1 MQPAPGG
8 GYRTLELDNP
18 AFGSAPVLNGYGAN
32 WTADAPAGV
41 TIVGAYTPVNTVL
54 VDCDLNA
61 DGFTAEYWW
70 EGGAQPI
77 NYINDCNPS
86 TGYGYGDGVDL
97 VISPGSSF
105 FGWGAGC
112 YLKASC
118 STSSAVG
125 AVLGVQGIRLTAEE
139 DTGPSVVPN
148 GANNLWYQA
157 GHWIRGGGWSVDF
170 LATDPSGVCG
180 TEAIVDGDV
189 VGDDAVDTSIDNA
202 SFTQCWP
209 SYQATGAVDTASL
222 PNGAATFTL
231 SAVNAAGVPS
241 SPAETLAVDNTP
253 VTLSLATPNDPDP
266 NVWVNHAV
274 SVDASVETGP
284 SGLGGIS
291 CTVDGATR
299 AYPAG
304 GISLNGTA
312 THVVMCGASNNAY
325 DVNGTPAS
333 SPTETTSVKID
344 ETPPSIAFEP
354 QTPTNPTALVVD
366 TSDGQSGVAS
376 GQIEMRPASGG
387 AWAALPTQFD
397 GRHLLASF
405 NDADL
410 AAGSYAFQATSCD
423 RAGNCASASRVLALP
438 VRTPSVSDAS
448 FQVIKDPLR
457 ATVARERVWVG
468 WHWVKSRRH
477 GRMVRVRRGGHWK
490 TVRVVHWRERCT
502 RKRVRVGPH
511 HGREKKVCAKPR
523 VVLKTQERVAFGNAV
538 TVHGLLRTAQGVPVP
553 GAPVQVLAAPTNG
566 LDQFTEAA
574 VATSAG
580 DGTWAVKLPA
590 GPSRIIEAVYG
601 GSATIL
607 PSSGQATVLV
617 PASVRVLRVWP
628 RRVAWGHKVHIEVQ
642 LSGGWLPIDGALVRL
657 RLGFGNAKT
666 TYGIQEHVSGDGR
679 FEVTNTFGSAP
690 AWVVRRYWLQEC
702 TLPEGDYPYAPA
714 CGKRVFVIV
723 GGSPSP
729 PGPARHAQNRST
741 GEGTGDICSTRH
753 VWSVRGQ
760 TAGNSSSKERR
771 RPSRRRGSCGILAG
785 SRESPASREQE
796 NAASFARSAGR
807 RSRVRRC
814 RLCEV
819 DRTAIAGGRVH
830 QADATAATVGG
841 CRNIGAVC
849 RV

>member
-8 GYRTLELDNP
+8 GYRTLELNNP

-32 WTADAPAGV
+32 WTADAPAGI
-41 TIVGAYTPVNTVL
+41 TIVGAYTPLNTVL
-54 VDCDLNA
+54 VDCDLNS

-125 AVLGVQGIRLTAEE
+125 AVLGVQGIQLTAEE
-139 DTGPSVVPN
+139 STGPSIVAN
-148 GANNLWYQA
+148 GGNNLWYQA
-157 GHWIRGGGWSVDF
+157 GHYVRGGGFPLDLVAS
-170 LATDPSGVCG
+170 DPSGVCS
-180 TEAIVDGDV
+180 TEAVVDGQLA
-189 VGDDAVDTSIDNA
+189 GDYAVDTSVDNA

-209 SYQATGAVDTASL
+209 SYQATGTLNTASFA
-222 PNGAATFTL
+222 NGPMTLTL

-241 SPAETLAVDNTP
+241 SPTETIAVDNAP
-253 VTLSLATPNDPDP
+253 VTLALSTPSDADP
-266 NVWVNHAV
+266 NVWVDHPVTVDASVGVGPSGVGGISCDVDGKSEGYPGGGIPLNGTANHAV
-274 SVDASVETGP
+274 S
-284 SGLGGIS
+284 
-291 CTVDGATR
+291 
-299 AYPAG
+299 
-304 GISLNGTA
+304 
-312 THVVMCGASNNAY
+312 CGAWNNAY
-325 DVNGTPAS
+325 DVNGAVAS
-333 SPTETTSVKID
+333 SPTETISVKID
-344 ETPPSIAFEP
+344 ETPPSVAFEP
-354 QTPTNPTALVVD
+354 QAPSNPTALVVD

-387 AWAALPTQFD
+387 TWTPLATQFD

-405 NDADL
+405 DDADL
-410 AAGSYAFQATSCD
+410 PVGDYAFQATSCD

-457 ATVARERVWVG
+457 ATVAWERVRVG

-490 TVRVVHWRERCT
+490 TVRVVRWRERCT
-502 RKRVRVGPH
+502 RKRVKVGPH
-511 HGREKKVCAKPR
+511 HAREKKVCAKPR
-523 VVLKTQERVAFGNAV
+523 VVLKTRERVAFGNAV

-553 GAPVQVLAAPTNG
+553 AAPVQVLAAPTNG

-574 VATSAG
+574 IATSAG

-607 PSSGQATVLV
+607 PSSGQATVSV

-628 RRVAWGHKVHIEVQ
+628 KRVAWGHKVHIEVQ
-642 LSGGWLPIDGALVRL
+642 LSGGWLPVDGALVRL

-714 CGKRVFVIV
+714 CGRRVYIIV

-729 PGPARHAQNRST
+729 P
-741 GEGTGDICSTRH
+741 
-753 VWSVRGQ
+753 
-760 TAGNSSSKERR
+760 
-771 RPSRRRGSCGILAG
+771 RPSRSRAEPKHRRGH
-785 SRESPASREQE
+785 
-796 NAASFARSAGR
+796 R
-807 RSRVRRC
+807 RHRHPH
-814 RLCEV
+814 
-819 DRTAIAGGRVH
+819 DT
-830 QADATAATVGG
+830 
-841 CRNIGAVC
+841 
-849 RV
+849 